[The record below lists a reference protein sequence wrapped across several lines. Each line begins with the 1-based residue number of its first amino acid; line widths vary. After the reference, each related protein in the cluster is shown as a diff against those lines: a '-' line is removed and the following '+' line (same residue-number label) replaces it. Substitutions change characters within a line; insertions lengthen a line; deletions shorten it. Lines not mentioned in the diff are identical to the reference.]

1 MNGGL
6 PVKKMNNLTK
16 LNIKLFHICLYHC
29 KDRTLNFLEI
39 TYKTMAT

>member
-1 MNGGL
+1 MNGML

-16 LNIKLFHICLYHC
+16 LNTKLFHICLYHG
-29 KDRTLNFLEI
+29 KDKTLNFLLI